1 MISNVVSQLVRVATS
16 NSQSQ
21 ENFDLQDSMD
31 LEKIKKASVTD
42 LIIGV
47 VTFIIILIIL
57 AFVGMVLWNYVVAG
71 ADKGSGILTFAKPA
85 NSVWQILGLY
95 ILISLL
101 FGK

>member
-1 MISNVVSQLVRVATS
+1 MISTVVSQLVKVATS
-16 NSQSQ
+16 KSQSQ
-21 ENFDLQDSMD
+21 ENFDLQDS
-31 LEKIKKASVTD
+31 LEKARNASVGE
-42 LIIGV
+42 LIAGV
-47 VTFIIILIIL
+47 VTFIVILIIL

-95 ILISLL
+95 ILVSLL